1 MTKHGDG
8 EKRPCLETDTLVF
21 LSNLFSTLASNCLA
35 LHVLKNCVHA
45 TCKSAPSFTLPHSH
59 KGMDMRRMPSSLPYS
74 LHTYAILVTVHSLQ
88 FFSLPLCCVLV
99 TKPTDLE
106 AVTCNT
112 EGSIGCWLEAHTH
125 VHTPSHTYTHK
136 HKQGNV
142 PLFTFIWSSNIES
155 SVAALSE
162 PLWLYMSPVCTTM
175 HKGTCLLSK

>member
-1 MTKHGDG
+1 MRSKPSNQAFLLTKHADG

-74 LHTYAILVTVHSLQ
+74 LHTWKILVTVHSLQ
-88 FFSLPLCCVLV
+88 FCSLPLCCVLV
-99 TKPTDLE
+99 TKATDLE

-112 EGSIGCWLEAHTH
+112 EGSVHTH
-125 VHTPSHTYTHK
+125 SHTYTHK
-136 HKQGNV
+136 HKQGNM
-142 PLFTFIWSSNIES
+142 PLFTFPCHRL
-155 SVAALSE
+155 VF
-162 PLWLYMSPVCTTM
+162 
-175 HKGTCLLSK
+175 